1 MSFSRLW
8 FSHFALPDGS
18 RESHSPHMAQS
29 QSAWGCRY
37 LWRSPASP
45 LPVGVPHHPLP
56 TAVSLCVLNISR
68 DRDVA
73 AWGRVIFFIE
83 AHALLYSGFVMGRMV
98 IATQCSGHHQ
108 AVLTQSSGLSHPRAA
123 LLAWAGGAQGAAGAQ
138 PGQLP
143 RTGQGDVPC
152 HTVSCSVIK
161 LGNKDRRGDI
171 GTSQQNETHDEP
183 VFPGGG

>member
-8 FSHFALPDGS
+8 FSLFALPDGS

-29 QSAWGCRY
+29 RSAWGCRY

-45 LPVGVPHHPLP
+45 LPIGVPHHPLP

-123 LLAWAGGAQGAAGAQ
+123 LWHGLGVHRELLGHSQDSCPGLAKGMSHAIQC
-138 PGQLP
+138 
-143 RTGQGDVPC
+143 RV
-152 HTVSCSVIK
+152 
-161 LGNKDRRGDI
+161 R
-171 GTSQQNETHDEP
+171 
-183 VFPGGG
+183 